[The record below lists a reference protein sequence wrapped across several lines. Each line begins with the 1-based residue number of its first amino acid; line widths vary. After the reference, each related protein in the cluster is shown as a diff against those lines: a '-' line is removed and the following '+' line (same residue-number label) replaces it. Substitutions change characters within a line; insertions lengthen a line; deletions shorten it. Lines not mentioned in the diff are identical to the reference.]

1 MAWLFSD
8 SGAGPQAIRPL
19 YETYIISVEHTVWV
33 VSVLARLDVKIKKEF
48 VTSHGKTFRTVSRF
62 KTDSRSPAVH
72 LPFERLVLSVLKNSS
87 SVRTVRAIRSR
98 KLISRSNGSS
108 YPFEKNHRRS
118 NGSSYPFE
126 KFISRSNGSS
136 YPFEK
141 FISRSNSSSC
151 PCKKKKW
158 VFLAAIPTRQD
169 FKTNRHALLNV
180 ACRYDYMIQT
190 VVTFLFFV
198 YLRLIFNKI
207 ISFSQ
212 LFPRKKIKRKPLV
225 MVLH

>member
-1 MAWLFSD
+1 MW
-8 SGAGPQAIRPL
+8 PL
-19 YETYIISVEHTVWV
+19 
-33 VSVLARLDVKIKKEF
+33 A
-48 VTSHGKTFRTVSRF
+48 KTFRTVSHF
-62 KTDSRSPAVH
+62 KTDSRSPAIH
-72 LPFERLVLSVLKNSS
+72 LPFERTGMPFERLVLSVLKNSS
-87 SVRTVRAIRSR
+87 SVRTVRAICSR
-98 KLISRSNGSS
+98 TLISRL
-108 YPFEKNHRRS
+108 

-126 KFISRSNGSS
+126 KFISSNGSS

-158 VFLAAIPTRQD
+158 VFLAAVPTRQD
-169 FKTNRHALLNV
+169 FKTNRHALLND
-180 ACRYDYMIQT
+180 ACRYDYMTQT

-198 YLRLIFNKI
+198 YLRLILNKI

-212 LFPRKKIKRKPLV
+212 LFPRKKFKRKPLL